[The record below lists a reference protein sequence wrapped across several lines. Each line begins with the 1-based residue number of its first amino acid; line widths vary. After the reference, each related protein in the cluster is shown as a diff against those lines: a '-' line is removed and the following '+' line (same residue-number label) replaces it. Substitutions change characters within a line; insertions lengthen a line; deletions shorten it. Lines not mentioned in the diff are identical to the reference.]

1 MSINISF
8 WNVRG
13 INGKDKHPDFLNWR
27 NVNKVSFGAILE
39 SHVKESNLSIVMN
52 AICPGW
58 SFASNH
64 SEDEDGRIII
74 FWKHPLQVSVL
85 LKTRQSLTCFV
96 HCPGSPP
103 FTVTAVYAANT
114 SDERQQLWKD
124 LRDTQTTC
132 SLHQSSWIIGGDFNE
147 IIHCAEHSSV
157 SFTQTT
163 PQMIEFKECLDDIE
177 VKDLRYHGPCFTWSN
192 KQPEDPIAKKLDRIM
207 VNEHWIQDFPL
218 CQAAY
223 LAPLISDHSPGLVN
237 LNCVLPSAGS
247 KAFKFFNYLVTHPDF
262 QETVTSGWE
271 FTSSDSWNLSSLS
284 KKQKQLKKYLKSLNK
299 DNFSDI
305 QKRVSEATLQLE
317 NLQLHSLMHPS
328 ESAFLAERTCTD
340 KVAFLKTIEESFFH
354 QKSRIKWLK
363 LGDQN
368 SAFFHKVAT
377 ARNFYNAIHTL
388 MDHNGVVASTPESV
402 GILAVNHFRSILGP
416 PLAPVTPNL
425 LAYVQQFTVFSC
437 TEDQKLSL
445 SKIPAADE
453 VMRTLFKLNPN
464 KSPGPDGLTSRFYSA
479 AWLLVG
485 AEVTT
490 SIIKFFELQD
500 LPTATNSTILT
511 LLPKFPGATEIKD
524 YRPIS
529 CCNTLYKVI
538 SKILVG
544 KLKPLLSSII
554 LPNQSAFIKGRQL
567 LENCLLASEIVSGDH
582 KNKGHKRLT
591 IKVDIAKA
599 FDSVKWDF
607 ILSCLESLNLPTIFL
622 NWVKECLS
630 TTAFSVGINGSLHGY
645 FRGTRG
651 LRQGDPLSPYLF
663 GLAMNVLSNMLNTAA
678 SDGIIGYHPR
688 CKDSALTH
696 LCFADD
702 LLIFSDGS
710 PSSVQGILRVL
721 SDFQFLSGLAISP
734 QKSCFFPAALSTSEV
749 DLISSSS
756 GIPQGS
762 LPVRYLGL
770 PLNTKKLSLLNCEP
784 LLQKIKSKINSWTTK
799 YLSFAGRLQL
809 LSSTISGIINFWCNA
824 FILPSQCIKKINS
837 MCAAF
842 LWKGSVEGRYTARV
856 AWEKVCL
863 PKDEGGL
870 GLKNLCVWNKACS
883 LKLLWML
890 FFQTESVWVAWIH
903 QNVIKDSDFWLLK
916 EKQSH
921 TWIFKKILRL
931 RHLAVR
937 WLKILPGN
945 GRECRFWT
953 SPWSP
958 FGQLINFVGQSGPRS
973 TGIPISSSLA
983 SLWSNDSW
991 TLAPARSDRMEEVLT
1006 YLTSISL
1013 SDRPDTMIWNTST
1026 TRSNQ
1031 SRCFSANQVYNLIRE
1046 SNPSVAWKNVVWL
1059 KRGIP
1064 KFKTLTWLF
1073 VLDRCPTRNRLLA
1086 WGLQT
1091 DAGCL
1096 LCNRYQ
1102 ESRDHLFFDCEY
1114 SYAIWGSL
1122 ATRLN
1127 FSLQSNSWNDSLQA
1141 LIDFTGDSTLRYLI
1155 ILAWQASI
1163 YEIWKERNNRLHRNI
1178 FRSPS
1183 SLVSSI
1189 NATVKNRISSFRDDN
1204 GVFSSQTMQRW
1215 LSTN

>member
-96 HCPGSPP
+96 HCPGSHS
-103 FTVTAVYAANT
+103 FTVTAQEA
-114 SDERQQLWKD
+114 
-124 LRDTQTTC
+124 
-132 SLHQSSWIIGGDFNE
+132 
-147 IIHCAEHSSV
+147 
-157 SFTQTT
+157 
-163 PQMIEFKECLDDIE
+163 
-177 VKDLRYHGPCFTWSN
+177 
-192 KQPEDPIAKKLDRIM
+192 
-207 VNEHWIQDFPL
+207 
-218 CQAAY
+218 
-223 LAPLISDHSPGLVN
+223 
-237 LNCVLPSAGS
+237 
-247 KAFKFFNYLVTHPDF
+247 
-262 QETVTSGWE
+262 ETVEKIPQISQQRQLLGH
-271 FTSSDSWNLSSLS
+271 S
-284 KKQKQLKKYLKSLNK
+284 KK
-299 DNFSDI
+299 
-305 QKRVSEATLQLE
+305 
-317 NLQLHSLMHPS
+317 M
-328 ESAFLAERTCTD
+328 
-340 KVAFLKTIEESFFH
+340 
-354 QKSRIKWLK
+354 
-363 LGDQN
+363 
-368 SAFFHKVAT
+368 
-377 ARNFYNAIHTL
+377 
-388 MDHNGVVASTPESV
+388 

-425 LAYVQQFTVFSC
+425 LAY
-437 TEDQKLSL
+437 
-445 SKIPAADE
+445 
-453 VMRTLFKLNPN
+453 
-464 KSPGPDGLTSRFYSA
+464 
-479 AWLLVG
+479 
-485 AEVTT
+485 
-490 SIIKFFELQD
+490 
-500 LPTATNSTILT
+500 
-511 LLPKFPGATEIKD
+511 
-524 YRPIS
+524 
-529 CCNTLYKVI
+529 
-538 SKILVG
+538 
-544 KLKPLLSSII
+544 
-554 LPNQSAFIKGRQL
+554 
-567 LENCLLASEIVSGDH
+567 
-582 KNKGHKRLT
+582 
-591 IKVDIAKA
+591 
-599 FDSVKWDF
+599 
-607 ILSCLESLNLPTIFL
+607 
-622 NWVKECLS
+622 
-630 TTAFSVGINGSLHGY
+630 
-645 FRGTRG
+645 
-651 LRQGDPLSPYLF
+651 
-663 GLAMNVLSNMLNTAA
+663 
-678 SDGIIGYHPR
+678 
-688 CKDSALTH
+688 
-696 LCFADD
+696 
-702 LLIFSDGS
+702 
-710 PSSVQGILRVL
+710 
-721 SDFQFLSGLAISP
+721 
-734 QKSCFFPAALSTSEV
+734 
-749 DLISSSS
+749 
-756 GIPQGS
+756 
-762 LPVRYLGL
+762 
-770 PLNTKKLSLLNCEP
+770 
-784 LLQKIKSKINSWTTK
+784 
-799 YLSFAGRLQL
+799 
-809 LSSTISGIINFWCNA
+809 
-824 FILPSQCIKKINS
+824 
-837 MCAAF
+837 
-842 LWKGSVEGRYTARV
+842 
-856 AWEKVCL
+856 
-863 PKDEGGL
+863 
-870 GLKNLCVWNKACS
+870 
-883 LKLLWML
+883 
-890 FFQTESVWVAWIH
+890 
-903 QNVIKDSDFWLLK
+903 
-916 EKQSH
+916 
-921 TWIFKKILRL
+921 KILRL

>member
-96 HCPGSPP
+96 HCPGSHS
-103 FTVTAVYAANT
+103 FTVTA
-114 SDERQQLWKD
+114 
-124 LRDTQTTC
+124 
-132 SLHQSSWIIGGDFNE
+132 
-147 IIHCAEHSSV
+147 
-157 SFTQTT
+157 
-163 PQMIEFKECLDDIE
+163 
-177 VKDLRYHGPCFTWSN
+177 
-192 KQPEDPIAKKLDRIM
+192 
-207 VNEHWIQDFPL
+207 
-218 CQAAY
+218 
-223 LAPLISDHSPGLVN
+223 
-237 LNCVLPSAGS
+237 
-247 KAFKFFNYLVTHPDF
+247 FFNYLVTHPDF

-305 QKRVSEATLQLE
+305 QKR
-317 NLQLHSLMHPS
+317 
-328 ESAFLAERTCTD
+328 
-340 KVAFLKTIEESFFH
+340 
-354 QKSRIKWLK
+354 
-363 LGDQN
+363 
-368 SAFFHKVAT
+368 
-377 ARNFYNAIHTL
+377 
-388 MDHNGVVASTPESV
+388 
-402 GILAVNHFRSILGP
+402 
-416 PLAPVTPNL
+416 
-425 LAYVQQFTVFSC
+425 
-437 TEDQKLSL
+437 
-445 SKIPAADE
+445 
-453 VMRTLFKLNPN
+453 
-464 KSPGPDGLTSRFYSA
+464 
-479 AWLLVG
+479 
-485 AEVTT
+485 
-490 SIIKFFELQD
+490 
-500 LPTATNSTILT
+500 
-511 LLPKFPGATEIKD
+511 
-524 YRPIS
+524 
-529 CCNTLYKVI
+529 
-538 SKILVG
+538 
-544 KLKPLLSSII
+544 
-554 LPNQSAFIKGRQL
+554 
-567 LENCLLASEIVSGDH
+567 
-582 KNKGHKRLT
+582 
-591 IKVDIAKA
+591 
-599 FDSVKWDF
+599 
-607 ILSCLESLNLPTIFL
+607 
-622 NWVKECLS
+622 
-630 TTAFSVGINGSLHGY
+630 
-645 FRGTRG
+645 
-651 LRQGDPLSPYLF
+651 
-663 GLAMNVLSNMLNTAA
+663 
-678 SDGIIGYHPR
+678 
-688 CKDSALTH
+688 
-696 LCFADD
+696 
-702 LLIFSDGS
+702 
-710 PSSVQGILRVL
+710 
-721 SDFQFLSGLAISP
+721 
-734 QKSCFFPAALSTSEV
+734 
-749 DLISSSS
+749 
-756 GIPQGS
+756 
-762 LPVRYLGL
+762 
-770 PLNTKKLSLLNCEP
+770 
-784 LLQKIKSKINSWTTK
+784 
-799 YLSFAGRLQL
+799 
-809 LSSTISGIINFWCNA
+809 
-824 FILPSQCIKKINS
+824 
-837 MCAAF
+837 
-842 LWKGSVEGRYTARV
+842 
-856 AWEKVCL
+856 
-863 PKDEGGL
+863 
-870 GLKNLCVWNKACS
+870 
-883 LKLLWML
+883 
-890 FFQTESVWVAWIH
+890 
-903 QNVIKDSDFWLLK
+903 
-916 EKQSH
+916 
-921 TWIFKKILRL
+921 KILRL